1 MGWGDSSSIDFGN
14 WSEPV
19 IHKVGDVLEDGSTGK
34 IYKQTG
40 RILNY
45 ADVPDERGIY
55 LFRDIRDR
63 DNYYCGKT
71 ENQTLRK
78 RLTQHLT
85 GASGKLRIGDEYK
98 VRWITSSNPG
108 LSEAIAVI
116 YLKPER
122 NDGNDWKY
130 DIRQR
135 KNNAKEVLREAE
147 RLGFYSKYNQE
158 EFCLKLIECIC
169 NAI

>member
-1 MGWGDSSSIDFGN
+1 MWWSDSSSIDFGN
-14 WSEPV
+14 WSDPV
-19 IHKVGDVLEDGSTGK
+19 IHKIGDVLEDASTGK
-34 IYKQTG
+34 TYKQIG

-71 ENQTLRK
+71 ENQTLRE
-78 RLTQHLT
+78 RLAQHLR
-85 GASGKLRIGDEYK
+85 GDSGKLRRGDEYTI
-98 VRWITSSNPG
+98 RWITSSDPG

-130 DIRQR
+130 HIKR
-135 KNNAKEVLREAE
+135 KDAKEVLREAE

-158 EFCLKLIECIC
+158 EFCLKLIEYIC
-169 NAI
+169 GVI